1 MKDTLTNHFK
11 LRINLGMKITKD
23 QYNEE
28 FTDYRNAWN
37 TLFASFIVNI
47 GFGLAIP
54 LFTSLGDI
62 NKNMGHLG
70 FIRMDIGLTVGI
82 LLSSFM
88 IARMITSYLIPDVTD
103 SAGRKKI
110 LIGGLIVYGAATFL
124 IGFQQDFWPLLLLRA
139 LEGGS
144 VGVSFPISE
153 ALMVDS
159 VPQRKRG
166 EWMGKFFI
174 TFNAGFAIGP
184 AIGSFLY
191 GFSINTL
198 GMTKY
203 SAFILPY
210 ALTGC
215 MGFLSAFIVHRYVHD
230 IFKPIT
236 KNVEDVERQKEYEMA
251 KEYKV
256 PFLRRLYSINIINGF
271 AIGLIAPIFTFYA
284 LDEFHIAVDNVG
296 YIFLIAGLGGLPI
309 NWISGKLADK
319 YNRVAIAALGM
330 AIGTIAFIGIGIYTT
345 VLIVV
350 VFFVFRFMAM
360 MFFVPAFRAFQ
371 ADVIPPIVRGRYFG
385 RIQAIFNLGAASA
398 PIIGGFMYD
407 GLKGQ
412 TSTFFG
418 WTMYSS
424 GLIFL
429 FCAFVSGLST
439 VLIYLIYR
447 LYNPEVHSYKNTP
460 LGSYSQSDYKD
471 VAFTLD

>member
-1 MKDTLTNHFK
+1 MAEYEKEHA
-11 LRINLGMKITKD
+11 
-23 QYNEE
+23 
-28 FTDYRNAWN
+28 DYKNAWN

-62 NKNMGHLG
+62 HSNMGHIG
-70 FIRMDIGLTVGI
+70 FIKMDIGLTIGI

-103 SAGRKKI
+103 SAGRKNI
-110 LIGGLIVYGAATFL
+110 LVGGLIVYGIATFL
-124 IGFQQDFWPLLLLRA
+124 IGFQSDFWTLLILRA

-159 VPQRKRG
+159 VPQSERG
-166 EWMGKFFI
+166 SWMGKFFI

-191 GFSINTL
+191 GIAISNL
-198 GMTKY
+198 GFNKY
-203 SAFILPY
+203 NAFILPY

-215 MGFLSAFIVHRYVHD
+215 MGFLSAFIVYRYVHD

-236 KNVEDVERQKEYEMA
+236 KNVEDVDRQKEYDIA
-251 KEYKV
+251 KEYHV
-256 PFLRRLYSINIINGF
+256 PFLKRLYTINIINGF

-284 LDEFHIAVDNVG
+284 LNEFHIAVDNVG
-296 YIFLIAGLGGLPI
+296 YIFLLAGLSGLPV
-309 NWISGKLADK
+309 NWISGQLADK
-319 YNRVAIAALGM
+319 YNRVAIAAIGM
-330 AIGTIAFIGIGIYTT
+330 GIGTIAFIGIGVYTA
-345 VLIVV
+345 VLFVV
-350 VFFVFRFMAM
+350 AFFIFRFMAM

-398 PIIGGFMYD
+398 PIIGGFLYD
-407 GLKGQ
+407 SLSGH
-412 TSTFFG
+412 TFTFFG
-418 WTMYSS
+418 WTMFSS
-424 GLIFL
+424 GLIFIM
-429 FCAFVSGLST
+429 CAVVSFVST
-439 VLIYLIYR
+439 ILIYLIYR
-447 LYNPEVHSYKNTP
+447 IYNPAIHSFKNTP
-460 LGSYSQSDYKD
+460 LGDMESSDYKEYA
-471 VAFTLD
+471 VSLD

>member
-1 MKDTLTNHFK
+1 M
-11 LRINLGMKITKD
+11 
-23 QYNEE
+23 
-28 FTDYRNAWN
+28 
-37 TLFASFIVNI
+37 NI

-54 LFTSLGDI
+54 LFTSLGDV

-70 FIRMDIGLTVGI
+70 FIKMDIGLTVGI

-88 IARMITSYLIPDVTD
+88 VARMITSYLIPDVTD
-103 SAGRKKI
+103 SAGRKNI

-124 IGFQQDFWPLLLLRA
+124 IGFQQDFWPLLILRA

-159 VPQRKRG
+159 VPQAKRG

-191 GFSINTL
+191 GFAESSL

-203 SAFILPY
+203 NAFILPY
-210 ALTGC
+210 ALTGS

-236 KNVEDVERQKEYEMA
+236 ASEDDAERQREYDEA
-251 KEYKV
+251 KHYKV
-256 PFLRRLYSINIINGF
+256 PFLRRLYTINIINGF
-271 AIGLIAPIFTFYA
+271 GIGLIAPIFTFYA
-284 LDEFHIAVDNVG
+284 LNELGRPVDQVG
-296 YIFLIAGLGGLPI
+296 YIFLLAGLGGLPV
-309 NWISGKLADK
+309 NWISGKLADS
-319 YNRVAIAALGM
+319 YNRVAIAAIGM
-330 AIGTIAFIGIGIYTT
+330 FIGSIAFIGIGIYTA
-345 VLIVV
+345 LYVV
-350 VFFVFRFMAM
+350 VFFFIFRFMAM

-407 GLKGQ
+407 NLTGHTLNI
-412 TSTFFG
+412 FG
-418 WTMYSS
+418 WNMYSS
-424 GLIFL
+424 GLIFM
-429 FCAFVSGLST
+429 FCAVISFLST

-447 LYNPEVHSYKNTP
+447 LYNPEIHSFKNTP
-460 LGSYSQSDYKD
+460 LGDFDSVDYRD
-471 VAFTLD
+471 MGVTLD